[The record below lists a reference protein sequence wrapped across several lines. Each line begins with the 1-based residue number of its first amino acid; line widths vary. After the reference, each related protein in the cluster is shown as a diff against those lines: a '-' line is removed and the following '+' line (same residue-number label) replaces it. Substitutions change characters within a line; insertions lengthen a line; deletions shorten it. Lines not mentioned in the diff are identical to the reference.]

1 MGAFC
6 RRFRS
11 RRRSGTGESGRTAM
25 ELKDIITFGWHEQ
38 DTIRQIERSAR
49 HEAVAGATLC
59 ADGHKGYAVPIGGV
73 LAYEDYISPSGVGFD
88 IACGNKAVL
97 TDADAAEV
105 KAKIKTIMDDVWKS
119 LSFGMGLNNSEHVAH
134 ELCDDET

>member
-25 ELKDIITFGWHEQ
+25 ELKDIITFGLHEP

-73 LAYEDYISPSGVGFD
+73 IAYEGHISPSGVGFD

-97 TDADAAEV
+97 TDADSTEV
-105 KAKIKTIMDDVWKS
+105 KASIKTIMNDVWKT
-119 LSFGMGLNNSEHVAH
+119 LSFGIGLNNKDERVDH
-134 ELCDDET
+134 ELYDDA